1 MAVVDAALA
10 WAYLSRSDEYR
21 AAWVASAQAPEYEVG
36 PIPLRIQNEHDLEA
50 ARFALL
56 AWKDP
61 DGTDGAASPFWT
73 EAPMLSG
80 DFVTDA
86 RPLLP
91 LLAAAGV
98 RIEGLR
104 LGTGELVLKVE
115 RGDEV
120 AQVRIENPGP
130 FPAEAGLALSPE
142 ERERTGLMAPSH
154 SLRERVNEI
163 VRERLTRDGVVHG
176 PAMATERLVSR
187 GFTTAEKALARNY
200 RAGDVVVRHR
210 HSP

>member
-21 AAWVASAQAPEYEVG
+21 TAWTASAQAPQYESG
-36 PIPLRIQNEHDLEA
+36 PIPLRIQSDHDLEA

-61 DGTDGAASPFWT
+61 DGTDGAVSPFWI
-73 EAPMLSG
+73 EAPMLFG
-80 DFVTDA
+80 DLVTDA

-91 LLAAAGV
+91 LLAAAGA

-115 RGDEV
+115 RGDEA
-120 AQVRIENPGP
+120 AQVRIGTNGP
-130 FPAEAGLALSPE
+130 FPAEAGLVVRLDYALP
-142 ERERTGLMAPSH
+142 LPVAI
-154 SLRERVNEI
+154 ERV
-163 VRERLTRDGVVHG
+163 RDLWGVSHG
-176 PAMATERLVSR
+176 PVPPR
-187 GFTTAEKALARNY
+187 GRVRGEDTRNC
-200 RAGDVVVRHR
+200 
-210 HSP
+210 